1 MPRVQVYQADQVAP
15 AQTTRERH
23 RAADMGAGGLA
34 IAQGVT
40 NLGRAASEHAEAQ
53 AEIDLRFDDTESRKA
68 GQRYQ
73 VAAAK
78 ILSDFQLETG
88 SNAYSKRLATEEALA
103 KLREETLGTTTNDRM
118 RRMADDRIAGLYGSD
133 MVKIGEHATR
143 QLRTEQEGTLK
154 SQVVL
159 SGEDAAANWDRPDL
173 MGAHMDTMRSAVDE
187 LGALNG
193 WSADQVR
200 LEKSNAVSAVH
211 KDVIDR
217 MLAGDDIDT
226 AQIYLE
232 ANADEMN
239 VNDELAVR
247 GAMKEPLLTR
257 QAQGDFDRAI
267 GTMPVPEGVSTK
279 EAAPTGTSFDVMVAV
294 TAQSESGNRERD
306 ASGRLITSKAGAQGK
321 MQVMPG
327 TNLDPGFGV
336 KPAKDNSD
344 AERTRVGRDYL
355 AAMLKRYGGDPAKA
369 WAAYN
374 AGPGRV
380 DEAMAGGG
388 DWLSRLPAETQAYV
402 KKNMAA
408 IGGGSGAQQ
417 SARTW
422 DKAAVYA
429 QIDALADREGWSPE
443 RRERSKLWADKEIAR
458 DEQLKARE
466 EDSAEREASEWVMKN
481 PNFTDISQMPAHI
494 RDRMS
499 PEARMRYMEA
509 GKRNAAPKEVPSN
522 GAAALALN
530 LMSIYEPERFKRE
543 SLGAYAGQVTRAE
556 LESLAVRQAK
566 LRTEKPKDVR
576 MRSGIT
582 GAISWGEKYG
592 GLGDLTEEQ
601 RVAIYGIMESDAR
614 RLSED
619 GKKELTEQ
627 DYQSLFKRATREVPT
642 KTWYGGSSSRPI
654 YDMGASN
661 IPDATRKKIEDSYRR
676 TYGKDPTDEQVA
688 DYWRRYYAK

>member
-1 MPRVQVYQADQVAP
+1 MPRVQVYQPDQVAP
-15 AQTTRERH
+15 AETTRARH
-23 RAADMGAGGLA
+23 RPADMAAGGLA
-34 IAQGVT
+34 IAAGVT
-40 NLGRAASEHAEAQ
+40 NLGRSAAEFAEAQ
-53 AEIDLRFDDTESRKA
+53 EEINLRFDDTESRKA
-68 GQRYQ
+68 AQRYQ
-73 VAAAK
+73 TGAAK
-78 ILSDFQLETG
+78 ILSDFQLEAG
-88 SNAYSKRLATEEALA
+88 SNAYSKRSATEEALA
-103 KLREETLGTTTNDRM
+103 KLREDTLGATTNDRM
-118 RRMADDRIAGLYGSD
+118 RRMADDRIAGLYGAD
-133 MVKIGEHATR
+133 TVKIGEHATR

-173 MGAHMDTMRSAVDE
+173 MGAHLDTMKAAVDD

-200 LEKSNAVSAVH
+200 LEKWNAVSAVH
-211 KDVIDR
+211 KDVINR
-217 MLAGDDIDT
+217 MLADDDIDT
-226 AQIYLE
+226 AQIYLD

-239 VNDELAVR
+239 ANDELAIR

-267 GTMPVPEGVSTK
+267 GTMPVPEGASTAD
-279 EAAPTGTSFDVMVAV
+279 AAPAGTSFEAMVAV

-306 ASGRLITSKAGAQGK
+306 AAGRLITSKAGAQGK

-336 KPAKDNSD
+336 RPAKDASD

-380 DEAMAGGG
+380 DDAIAEGG
-388 DWLSRLPAETQAYV
+388 DWLARLPGETQAYV
-402 KKNMAA
+402 KKNVAA
-408 IGGGSGAQQ
+408 IGGGGAQQ

-429 QIDALADREGWSPE
+429 QIDALADKEGWSPE

-466 EDSAEREASEWVMKN
+466 EDAAEREASEWVLKN
-481 PNFTDISQMPAHI
+481 PGFTDISQMPARI
-494 RDRMS
+494 RDRLG
-499 PEARMRYMEA
+499 PQALLRYQDA
-509 GKRNAAPKEVPSN
+509 SKRNAKPVEVQAN
-522 GAAALALN
+522 GAAALGLN
-530 LMSIYEPERFKRE
+530 LMAIYAPDEFK
-543 SLGAYAGQVTRAE
+543 SANLGQYAGQVTRAE
-556 LESLAVRQAK
+556 LEGLAVRQAK
-566 LRTEKPKDVR
+566 MRTEKPKDQKL
-576 MRSGIT
+576 RSGIT

-592 GLGDLTEEQ
+592 GLGDLSEQQ

-614 RLSED
+614 RLSEN
-619 GKKELTEQ
+619 GKRELTED
-627 DYQSLFKRATREVPT
+627 DYQKLFKRATREVPT
-642 KTWYGGSSSRPI
+642 TTWYGGSGSRPI

-661 IPDATRKKIEDSYRR
+661 IPDATREKIVAAYKR
-676 TYGKDPTDEQVA
+676 TYGKEPTDDQVA

>member
-23 RAADMGAGGLA
+23 RAADMAAGGLA
-34 IAQGVT
+34 IAQGVA
-40 NLGRAASEHAEAQ
+40 NLGRSVADFAEAQ

-68 GQRYQ
+68 AQRYQ
-73 VAAAK
+73 AGAAK
-78 ILSDFQLETG
+78 ILSDFQLEQG
-88 SNAYSKRLATEEALA
+88 SNAYSKRGATEEALA
-103 KLREETLGTTTNDRM
+103 KLREETLGATTNDRM
-118 RRMADDRIAGLYGSD
+118 RRMASDRIEGLYGADS
-133 MVKIGEHATR
+133 VKIGEHATR

-173 MGAHMDTMRSAVDE
+173 MGAHIDTMRAAVDD
-187 LGALNG
+187 LGKLNG
-193 WSADQVR
+193 WSADQIR

-211 KDVIDR
+211 KDVVNR
-217 MLAGDDIDT
+217 MLADDDIDA
-226 AQIYLE
+226 AQVYLE

-239 VNDELAVR
+239 ATDELALR

-257 QAQGDFDRAI
+257 QAQGDFDRAV
-267 GTMPVPEGVSTK
+267 GTMPVAEGASTK
-279 EAAPTGTSFDVMVAV
+279 DAAPAGTTFDAMVAV

-327 TNLDPGFGV
+327 TNTDPGFGV
-336 KPAKDNSD
+336 RAAKDNSD

-380 DEAMAGGG
+380 DDAIAEGG
-388 DWLSRLPAETQAYV
+388 DWLSRLPKETQDYV
-402 KKNMAA
+402 KKNTAA
-408 IGGGSGAQQ
+408 IGGGGPQQ

-422 DKAAVYA
+422 DKAAVYS
-429 QIDALADREGWSPE
+429 QIDALADKEGWSPE

-466 EDSAEREASEWVMKN
+466 EDAAEREASEWVLKN
-481 PNFTDISQMPAHI
+481 PNFTDISQMPAAI
-494 RDRMS
+494 RDRLG
-499 PEARMRYMEA
+499 PEARLRYMEA
-509 GKRNAAPKEVPSN
+509 GKRNAKPVDAPAN
-522 GAAALALN
+522 GADALALN
-530 LMSIYEPERFKRE
+530 LMSIYDPEGFKSM
-543 SLGAYAGQVTRAE
+543 SLGPYAGRVTRSE
-556 LESLAVRQAK
+556 LEGLATKQAK
-566 LRTEKPKDVR
+566 MRVEKPKDTR

-592 GLGDLTEEQ
+592 GLGEFNEEQ

-619 GKKELTEQ
+619 GKKELSEQ
-627 DYQSLFKRATREVPT
+627 DYQNLFKRATREVPT
-642 KTWYGGSSSRPI
+642 TTWYGGSSSRPI

-661 IPDATRKKIEDSYRR
+661 IPDATRAKIEAAYRK
-676 TYGKDPTDEQVA
+676 TFGKDPTDEQVA
-688 DYWRRYYAK
+688 DYWRRHYAK